1 MVSDTVREI
10 ERILRETFDPVRL
23 EIRDDSALHAGHPGA
38 TSGGGHYHVV
48 IVSEKFDGLSL
59 LEQHRLVND
68 AVADLFGD
76 RIHAL
81 GLKTAPPSKDAGRDP
96 VS

>member
-1 MVSDTVREI
+1 MTEPSATAREI
-10 ERILRETFDPVRL
+10 ERILRESFDPVHL

-48 IVSEKFDGLSL
+48 IVSKRFEGLSL
-59 LEQHRLVND
+59 LQQHSLVND
-68 AVADLFGD
+68 AVRELFGD

-81 GLKTAPPSKDAGRDP
+81 GLRTIAASKWQD
-96 VS
+96 

>member
-1 MVSDTVREI
+1 MAEPSATVRQI
-10 ERILRETFDPVRL
+10 ETLLGDSFDPVHL

-48 IVSEKFDGLSL
+48 IVSARFEGLSL
-59 LEQHRLVND
+59 LQQHRLVND
-68 AVADLFGD
+68 AVRELFGD

-81 GLKTAPPSKDAGRDP
+81 GLKTIPASRWQG
-96 VS
+96 

>member
-1 MVSDTVREI
+1 MSSDTVREI

-48 IVSEKFDGLSL
+48 IVSERFEGLSL

-68 AVADLFGD
+68 AVAELFGG

-81 GLKTAPPSKDAGRDP
+81 GLKTAPPSKDPGPDP
-96 VS
+96 LS

>member
-1 MVSDTVREI
+1 MAEPSATVRQI
-10 ERILRETFDPVRL
+10 ETLLRDSFDPVHL

-48 IVSEKFDGLSL
+48 IVSARFEGLSL
-59 LEQHRLVND
+59 LQQHRLVND
-68 AVADLFGD
+68 AVRELFGD

-81 GLKTAPPSKDAGRDP
+81 GLRTIPASRWQG
-96 VS
+96 

>member
-1 MVSDTVREI
+1 VNDPSATVRHI
-10 ERILRETFDPVRL
+10 ESILRESFDPVHL

-48 IVSEKFDGLSL
+48 IVSARFEGLSL
-59 LEQHRLVND
+59 LQQHGLVND
-68 AVADLFGD
+68 AVRELFGD

-81 GLKTAPPSKDAGRDP
+81 GLKTVAASKWAG
-96 VS
+96 